1 MSDPDIESF
10 EAPSLPESEALTGP
24 VMSTGETL
32 SGIFFEP
39 GRVFESLRARPRF
52 LVAGLIIIAVS
63 LAFSV
68 LFFQRANYEEVM
80 RAAVEETPSAAQQSP
95 EQKLKT
101 LEVRLHPAVKAFYYI
116 SRPLAVAITLAI
128 SATLYLLGAMA
139 LGQRISF
146 KQALSISTYSRF
158 PPELLAG
165 LLNILLLFLKSADD
179 LELSQLRNGLV
190 RADLSLLVDAKT
202 SPVMAATL
210 GSFDLFAFY
219 GLYLAALGLRKVAK
233 LSPESAWGIVLTIWI
248 IKVLLRII
256 WAAAF
261 GTAIG

>member
-1 MSDPDIESF
+1 MSDPNIDSF
-10 EAPSLPESEALTGP
+10 QSPPPQTETPDGP
-24 VMSTGETL
+24 VMSSGETV

-68 LFFQRANYEEVM
+68 LFFQRAGYEEIM
-80 RAAVEETPSAAQQSP
+80 RAAVEDSPNAAQQSP
-95 EQKLKT
+95 EQKLRA
-101 LEVRLHPAVKAFYYI
+101 LQVRLHPAVKAFYYV
-116 SRPLAVAITLAI
+116 SRPIAVTITLAI
-128 SATLYLLGAMA
+128 SAALYLLGTMV
-139 LGQRISF
+139 LGQKISF
-146 KQALSISTYSRF
+146 KQALSVSTYARL

-165 LLNILLLFLKSADD
+165 FLNILLLFIKSADD
-179 LELSQLRNGLV
+179 MELSQLRNGLV
-190 RADLSLLVDAKT
+190 RADLSLLVDPKA
-202 SPVMAATL
+202 SPVLGSAL

-233 LSPESAWGIVLTIWI
+233 LSPGTAWGIVLTIWI
-248 IKVLLRII
+248 IKVILRII

-261 GTAIG
+261 GTTIG